1 MLDNAE
7 ACVEALGFPVGYVP
21 ESPADAELEETVVGA
36 EAEAPAPAPI
46 EAPRPVAAVPAAR
59 HAVGPQPDEVDP
71 EIVEIFLEES
81 REEIASLNEHFPHW
95 KRNPEHADSLTTVR
109 RSFHT
114 LKGSGRMVGAELIGE
129 FAWSMENL
137 LNRVIDQTVKAVPPL
152 FDLIE
157 SAIAALPEL
166 IEQLEAGTAP
176 K

>member
-1 MLDNAE
+1 
-7 ACVEALGFPVGYVP
+7 
-21 ESPADAELEETVVGA
+21 
-36 EAEAPAPAPI
+36 
-46 EAPRPVAAVPAAR
+46 
-59 HAVGPQPDEVDP
+59 
-71 EIVEIFLEES
+71 
-81 REEIASLNEHFPHW
+81 HFPHW

-176 K
+176 KVDVYALMERAQAMARGEIKPVEAEESAIDRDSAAVVREQEAPPPAPVAEQAQDDDA